1 MTMKRVMTAALLMLG
16 GALSG
21 QAAYAQELHRTDL
34 LRSDFSVADRE
45 VLQVRVDFEPGAVSI
60 KHKHPGEEVAY
71 VIEGTI
77 EYQLEGKQPV
87 TLKAGDSLFIPDGV
101 AHLAK
106 NLGDGTASELATYIV
121 RKGPALVQPAE

>member
-1 MTMKRVMTAALLMLG
+1 MSMKRVMTAALLILG

-21 QAAYAQELHRTDL
+21 QSAYAQQLQRTDL
-34 LRSDFSVADRE
+34 LRSDLSVAERE

-60 KHKHPGEEVAY
+60 KHRHPGEEVAY
-71 VIEGTI
+71 VLEGTL

-87 TLKAGDSLFIPDGV
+87 TLKAGDTLFIPDGV

-106 NLGDGTASELATYIV
+106 NLGDGKASELATYIV
-121 RKGPALVQPAE
+121 RKGPTLVQPAE